1 MREDPARGHSR
12 TDPADMSS
20 ESGWVT
26 TDVAARAV
34 RVSPRTIRRY
44 IDQGKLEGKLEG
56 EGVRREWLVS
66 VDSLHALRASR
77 PEEEES
83 PRIDREQALADSLAD
98 VLREMAA
105 RLELRAEEA
114 AELRVRLELTERTQS
129 TLDDERRRALEE
141 LELERTERLEA
152 QERADQLEEERGR
165 LVARYEQTDEEA
177 RELREELEA
186 ERSKGLW
193 RRLFGG

>member
-1 MREDPARGHSR
+1 MGEDPERGHSR
-12 TDPADMSS
+12 TGPADMSS

-44 IDQGKLEGKLEG
+44 IDQGKLESKPRG
-56 EGVRREWLVS
+56 EGVRRECLVS

-77 PEEEES
+77 PEEDES
-83 PRIDREQALADSLAD
+83 PRIDREPLADSLAD
-98 VLREMAA
+98 VLREMTA
-105 RLELRAEEA
+105 RLELRAQEA

-129 TLDDERRRALEE
+129 TLEDERRRALEE
-141 LELERTERLEA
+141 LERERTERLEA

-186 ERSKGLW
+186 ERSKGFW